1 MRMAYLASVMVAA
14 LIGMAGTLSFLA
26 SPARAQDIT
35 NAKSAKAGELTDMSA
50 RRRTARRAPARITV
64 FPRERTSIYPP
75 TTPFAWPGP
84 GAVRQCTA
92 WLAQEI
98 RPDGVFVVPRQ
109 RCWWEPAL

>member
-1 MRMAYLASVMVAA
+1 MRAAYLASVAAA
-14 LIGMAGTLSFLA
+14 LIGMAGAASFAAAPA
-26 SPARAQDIT
+26 SAQDVERVRPASAGKIT
-35 NAKSAKAGELTDMSA
+35 ELSA
-50 RRRTARRAPARITV
+50 RRRTPRRAPARITV
-64 FPRERTSIYPP
+64 FPRERTSLYPP

-109 RCWWEPAL
+109 RCWWEPGF